1 MTNPPAHTA
10 AHTSASSAAQTQ
22 NQTQAQA
29 QTPTTA
35 QSLRRFFAI
44 GLSIALGDAFSLVSG
59 AIFVITLA
67 RTSGADT
74 LGVFSFTLALAG
86 IAQTIC
92 DAGFDITLARSIG
105 ADAHKARP
113 ELHKAMRIKLLL
125 CAAVLPCA
133 AVIAG
138 LKNSSALPFSLVMM
152 ADVLPSTLAY
162 AYVCALRGLH
172 HSNRA
177 ARIAA
182 LYNGIPYLAA
192 AVVVLLYTDS
202 LLLCAAALL
211 AGDILK
217 LLHLRHVFERVAP
230 ADLSED
236 MSQHQHHTP
245 TAEGSSSA
253 AAALKQFY
261 QEQGHVT
268 IINILSS
275 LLVRLPVLMLGWFGT
290 NQAVGFFSAASRF
303 TTAARILPGAFLH
316 TILPQYTKRNAH
328 APRIRMVLI
337 ATTAVAVAAGAALA
351 LAAPLLMHWTFTFQS
366 SIGILQVLALGFVF
380 LSIKTVLEGFL
391 LATHHEQM
399 VTTVLALTAIVAA
412 GAYLLVASSSAMHV
426 AVVSVASEL
435 VACIAFAI
443 GLMRWS
449 ALHASGASG
458 SSQTDMIVDVS
469 TFANSDRS
477 TGGGE

>member
-10 AHTSASSAAQTQ
+10 AHSTANSAAQA
-22 NQTQAQA
+22 QTQA

-192 AVVVLLYTDS
+192 AVVVLLYSHS

-217 LLHLRHVFERVAP
+217 LLHLRHVFEAVAP
-230 ADLSED
+230 ADSRENVNQHKNQHE
-236 MSQHQHHTP
+236 SQHQLHSQ

-268 IINILSS
+268 FINILSS

-380 LSIKTVLEGFL
+380 LSIKTVL
-391 LATHHEQM
+391 
-399 VTTVLALTAIVAA
+399 
-412 GAYLLVASSSAMHV
+412 
-426 AVVSVASEL
+426 
-435 VACIAFAI
+435 
-443 GLMRWS
+443 
-449 ALHASGASG
+449 
-458 SSQTDMIVDVS
+458 
-469 TFANSDRS
+469 
-477 TGGGE
+477 

>member
-1 MTNPPAHTA
+1 
-10 AHTSASSAAQTQ
+10 
-22 NQTQAQA
+22 
-29 QTPTTA
+29 
-35 QSLRRFFAI
+35 
-44 GLSIALGDAFSLVSG
+44 
-59 AIFVITLA
+59 
-67 RTSGADT
+67 
-74 LGVFSFTLALAG
+74 
-86 IAQTIC
+86 
-92 DAGFDITLARSIG
+92 
-105 ADAHKARP
+105 
-113 ELHKAMRIKLLL
+113 
-125 CAAVLPCA
+125 
-133 AVIAG
+133 
-138 LKNSSALPFSLVMM
+138 LVMM

-177 ARIAA
+177 ARINA
-182 LYNGIPYLAA
+182 LYNGVPYLAA

-217 LLHLRHVFERVAP
+217 LLHLRHVFEAVAP
-230 ADLSED
+230 ADSRED
-236 MSQHQHHTP
+236 VNQHVNQHESQHESQHKSQHQHHSP
-245 TAEGSSSA
+245 TADGSSSA
-253 AAALKQFY
+253 AAALKSFY
-261 QEQGHVT
+261 HEQGHVT
-268 IINILSS
+268 LINILSS

-337 ATTAVAVAAGAALA
+337 ATTAIAVAAGAALA
-351 LAAPLLMHWTFTFQS
+351 LSAPLLMHWTFTFQS
-366 SIGILQVLALGFVF
+366 SVAILQVLAVGFVF

-412 GAYLLVASSSAMHV
+412 VAYLLVASSSAMHV
-426 AVVSVASEL
+426 AAVSVASEL

-449 ALHASGASG
+449 ALHASGAAG
-458 SSQTDMIVDVS
+458 STQTDMIVDVS
-469 TFANSDRS
+469 TFVNSDRS
-477 TGGGE
+477 TGGDE

>member
-10 AHTSASSAAQTQ
+10 AHTSASSAAQT
-22 NQTQAQA
+22 
-29 QTPTTA
+29 PTTA
-35 QSLRRFFAI
+35 QSLRSFFAI
-44 GLSIALGDAFSLVSG
+44 GLNIAFGDAFSLVSG

-67 RTSGADT
+67 RTAGADT

-138 LKNSSALPFSLVMM
+138 MKNSSALPFSLVMM
-152 ADVLPSTLAY
+152 ADVLPSTIAY

-177 ARIAA
+177 ARINA
-182 LYNGIPYLAA
+182 LYNGVPYLAA

-217 LLHLRHVFERVAP
+217 LMHLRRVFEAVAS
-230 ADLSED
+230 ADSRED
-236 MSQHQHHTP
+236 VNQHESQHQHHSP
-245 TAEGSSSA
+245 TADGSSSA
-253 AAALKQFY
+253 AAALKLFFH
-261 QEQGHVT
+261 EQGHVT
-268 IINILSS
+268 LINILSS

-316 TILPQYTKRNAH
+316 TILPQYTKRKAQ

-337 ATTAVAVAAGAALA
+337 ATTAIAVAAGAALA
-351 LAAPLLMHWTFTFQS
+351 LSAPLLMHWTFTFQS
-366 SIGILQVLALGFVF
+366 SVAILQVLALGFVF

-426 AVVSVASEL
+426 ATVSVASEL

-449 ALHASGASG
+449 ALHASGATG
-458 SSQTDMIVDVS
+458 STQTDMIVDIS
-469 TFANSDRS
+469 TFVNSDRS
-477 TGGGE
+477 IGGDE

>member
-10 AHTSASSAAQTQ
+10 AHTSASSAAQT
-22 NQTQAQA
+22 
-29 QTPTTA
+29 PTTA
-35 QSLRRFFAI
+35 QSLRSFFAI
-44 GLSIALGDAFSLVSG
+44 GLNIAFGDAFSLVSG

-67 RTSGADT
+67 RTAGADT

-105 ADAHKARP
+105 ANAHKARP

-138 LKNSSALPFSLVMM
+138 MKNSSALPFSLVMM
-152 ADVLPSTLAY
+152 ADVLPSTIAY

-177 ARIAA
+177 ARINA
-182 LYNGIPYLAA
+182 LYNGVPYLAA

-217 LLHLRHVFERVAP
+217 LMHLRHLFEAVAP
-230 ADLSED
+230 ADSRED
-236 MSQHQHHTP
+236 VNQHENQHKSQHQLHSP
-245 TAEGSSSA
+245 TADGSSSA
-253 AAALKQFY
+253 AAALKLFCH
-261 QEQGHVT
+261 EQGHVT
-268 IINILSS
+268 LINILSS
-275 LLVRLPVLMLGWFGT
+275 LLVRLPVLMLGWFGS

-316 TILPQYTKRNAH
+316 TILPQYTKRNAQ
-328 APRIRMVLI
+328 APRIRIVLI
-337 ATTAVAVAAGAALA
+337 ATTAIAVAAGAALA
-351 LAAPLLMHWTFTFQS
+351 LSAPLLMHWTFTFQS
-366 SIGILQVLALGFVF
+366 SVAILQVLALGFVF

-426 AVVSVASEL
+426 AAVSVASEL

-458 SSQTDMIVDVS
+458 STQTDMIVDVS
-469 TFANSDRS
+469 TFVNSDRS
-477 TGGGE
+477 TGGDE